1 MALEIINKEIVGEI
15 DDLDAKL
22 SGEIPVT
29 RLELLHLANSWD
41 RYYDFNTNNNEN
53 IINPIIEI
61 IKMNLKNA
69 NFFIITFPVLHF

>member
-29 RLELLHLANSWD
+29 RLELLHLANSGID
-41 RYYDFNTNNNEN
+41 IIILIQIIMKLKLNFLILKIKINT
-53 IINPIIEI
+53 I
-61 IKMNLKNA
+61 
-69 NFFIITFPVLHF
+69 